1 MFQEKETYLCQTF
14 LIKTHVLLLLLV
26 LKVVLKAVL
35 KVVLKAVLKVVL
47 KEVLK
52 VAGFQQQVLAGVA
65 KVDRVHKG
73 GPRGVHK
80 EALKVSQLEI
90 GSNNQILYN
99 LEVGLVV
106 VVVVVEVVVALEV
119 W

>member
-106 VVVVVEVVVALEV
+106 VVVVEVVVALEV